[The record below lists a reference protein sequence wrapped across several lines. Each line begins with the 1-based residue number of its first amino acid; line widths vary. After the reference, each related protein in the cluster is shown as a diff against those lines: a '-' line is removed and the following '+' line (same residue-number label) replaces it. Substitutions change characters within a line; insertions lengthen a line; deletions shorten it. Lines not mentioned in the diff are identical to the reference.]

1 MVRQN
6 DVTVLVCWLKC
17 ILKTAAFAW
26 SLFKTQKGNKEK
38 AAGTFAGCGG
48 FSSPTSLQ
56 NKLVALLGQLT
67 QLPFLPLG
75 LYQ

>member
-6 DVTVLVCWLKC
+6 DITVLMCWLKC
-17 ILKTAAFAW
+17 ILKTAAFAC
-26 SLFKTQKGNKEK
+26 SLLKAQKGNKQK
-38 AAGTFAGCGG
+38 AGCSG

-67 QLPFLPLG
+67 QLPF
-75 LYQ
+75 